1 MSQIPAFPHAENR
14 QAAATPGN
22 ASAMKPQLA
31 AAASI
36 TSQLNGVKSSHRPR
50 RHLRFTHS
58 AIS

>member
-1 MSQIPAFPHAENR
+1 
-14 QAAATPGN
+14 
-22 ASAMKPQLA
+22 MKPQLA

-36 TSQLNGVKSSHRPR
+36 TSQLNGVKSSHRPK